1 MKKKLIIAAMS
12 VCAIAGAI
20 AEEPPEA
27 GAVAFA
33 DEETFPEV
41 NFIGVEGAP
50 SSSSLLV
57 VNNDFPSPFTNGV
70 AWSDGEIPR
79 KGFTYVAGQTN
90 NANSILWTPKAQ
102 KDTVYDMFSRLII
115 KTGCE
120 FFIRSSSSEA
130 TTTFEDL
137 RFEGTPTV
145 SMPDIGR
152 VTLDGKIRVE
162 ADSEVQFHA
171 YKNRDFCV
179 DSDVSGSGT
188 IYFIARGGTD
198 SRKANYS
205 LRGMNDGFVG
215 KIKVSSRS
223 RTGKPLPSL
232 GSNYV
237 TLSITNSIALGGA
250 LPEFIYDALH
260 IWNMAV
266 LKIDGNGVI
275 LDGDS
280 NRGMLID
287 SRGAR
292 INIPDEAG
300 ALTVNW
306 PITLKKDCRLYKEG
320 SGRLV
325 LGKPLRFFDSGA
337 SVENPTDDGH
347 YIDVT
352 AGSVAVTDCDALN
365 GARIAF
371 SNQTELVVHIGAGN
385 EDFKR
390 YGARFDKVSAP
401 FATGIPLRI
410 EVSADEELTEM
421 SYSVALLTVKQED
434 AEDAKSKLSASFNMS
449 GYVLNGVEAVLDEN
463 TGLVTFVAS
472 VVKTVSYVGLPGGES
487 VSVSINDLRNL
498 TGDVPSPFEVADAW
512 SDGAVPH
519 NGPVYLA
526 GQVQADGVYKDS
538 HLWTPYAE
546 SDEDT
551 VYDMFSTLV
560 LKTGCTFWLC
570 HKGSGAA
577 VFNDLRV
584 DGTPSI
590 YGVNNAVTLAGKISI
605 PQGSELKICAYNNR
619 RFNVNSDL
627 YGDGVIYMIAQ
638 IGTKA
643 YEGTYS
649 LNGMN
654 EEFLGKVKVSSRGTP
669 TFSAGFSTLL
679 VSNGTA
685 LGGRLP
691 QVAYDALQVSNM
703 ARFRV
708 EEKGVVL
715 SEESNRGMLIGS
727 GNGRI
732 EVTEAAETLTV
743 NWPITM
749 SPSRLYKEGLGM
761 LVLGQPLRFLD
772 SGVSVENPTGDGHY
786 IDVTAGSVAVTD
798 CDALN
803 GAHIAFSN
811 ETALVVHVGADN
823 EGLMRYGARFD
834 KVSEP
839 FATKVPVR
847 IEAPTGAELTE
858 GVYSVALLTVKR
870 EDAEDAK
877 AKIVVSSKVDGYVV
891 KGMDVVSDTET
902 GAVTFT
908 ANLVKKGFV
917 ITVR

>member
-27 GAVAFA
+27 GTVCYTGLP
-33 DEETFPEV
+33 DGLSVTNSTKNLKELTGDV
-41 NFIGVEGAP
+41 
-50 SSSSLLV
+50 
-57 VNNDFPSPFTNGV
+57 PSPFNVAEAWADGNVPHKGPVYEAGRVQVEGV
-70 AWSDGEIPR
+70 NKDSH
-79 KGFTYVAGQTN
+79 
-90 NANSILWTPKAQ
+90 LWTPYTISDA
-102 KDTVYDMFSRLII
+102 DTVYDMFSTLVL
-115 KTGCE
+115 KTGC
-120 FFIRSSSSEA
+120 
-130 TTTFEDL
+130 TFWPCHRGKGAAVFNDL
-137 RFEGTPTV
+137 RVDGTPSIYGV
-145 SMPDIGR
+145 NNA
-152 VTLDGKIRVE
+152 VTLAGKISIPQG
-162 ADSEVQFHA
+162 SELKICA
-171 YKNRDFCV
+171 YNNRRFNV
-179 DSDVSGSGT
+179 NSDLYGDGVINMYPQDGT
-188 IYFIARGGTD
+188 SAKRSY
-198 SRKANYS
+198 YS
-205 LRGMNDGFVG
+205 LKGNNGSFFG
-215 KIKVSSRS
+215 KVKA
-223 RTGKPLPSL
+223 TGHNTS
-232 GSNYV
+232 
-237 TLSITNSIALGGA
+237 TLSKNFPTLYVSDETVLGGV
-250 LPEFIYDALH
+250 LPQFTHDALQLSL
-260 IWNMAV
+260 MAQISAESKGLV
-266 LKIDGNGVI
+266 LSES
-275 LDGDS
+275 S
-280 NRGMLID
+280 NRGMLIG
-287 SRGAR
+287 SGNGR
-292 INIPDEAG
+292 IEVTETAET
-300 ALTVNW
+300 LTVNW
-306 PITLKKDCRLYKEG
+306 PITMSPSRLYKEG
-320 SGRLV
+320 PGMLV
-325 LGKPLRFFDSGA
+325 LGKPLRFLDSGA
-337 SVENPTDDGH
+337 SVENPTGDGH

-352 AGSVAVTDCDALN
+352 AGSVAVTDCNALN

-546 SDEDT
+546 SDVDT

-570 HKGSGAA
+570 HSGKGAE

-584 DGTPSI
+584 DGKPAI
-590 YGVNNAVTLAGKISI
+590 YGVNGTVTLDGKIFI
-605 PQGSELKICAYNNR
+605 LQGSELKICAYNNKS
-619 RFNVNSDL
+619 FNVNSDL

-638 IGTKA
+638 AGTKV
-643 YEGTYS
+643 YGGTYS

-761 LVLGQPLRFLD
+761 LVLGKPLRFLD
-772 SGVSVENPTGDGHY
+772 SGVSVESPTGDGHY
-786 IDVTAGSVAVTD
+786 IDVTAGSVAVAD

-803 GAHIAFSN
+803 GARIAFSN
-811 ETALVVHVGADN
+811 ETELVVHVGADN
-823 EGLMRYGARFD
+823 EGLKRYGARFD
-834 KVSEP
+834 KVSAP
-839 FATKVPVR
+839 FATEVPVR

-877 AKIVVSSKVDGYVV
+877 AKLVVSSKVDGYAV
-891 KGMDVVSDTET
+891 KGMDIISDEENVT
-902 GAVTFT
+902 VTFT
-908 ANLVKKGFV
+908 AKLVKKGFV
-917 ITVR
+917 VTVR

>member
-1 MKKKLIIAAMS
+1 MKRLLVIA
-12 VCAIAGAI
+12 CI
-20 AEEPPEA
+20 PF
-27 GAVAFA
+27 VAFA
-33 DEETFPEV
+33 VEETFPEV

-120 FFIRSSSSEA
+120 FFIRSSSLEA

-162 ADSEVQFHA
+162 AGSEVQFHA

-188 IYFIARGGTD
+188 IYFIARAGTD

-223 RTGKPLPSL
+223 RSNKPLPSL

-250 LPEFIYDALH
+250 LPEFTYDALH
-260 IWNMAV
+260 IFNMAV

-275 LDGDS
+275 LDGES

-306 PITLKKDCRLYKEG
+306 PITLKKDCRFYKEG

-371 SNQTELVVHIGAGN
+371 SNNTEMVMSVMPPDGDL
-385 EDFKR
+385 KR
-390 YGARFDKVSAP
+390 YGVRCDKISAP
-401 FATGIPLRI
+401 LATDMPIRL
-410 EVSADEELTEM
+410 EVPDGVALTELIYTV
-421 SYSVALLTVKQED
+421 SLITVK
-434 AEDAKSKLSASFNMS
+434 AEDANATASKLSVRLGVD
-449 GYVLNGVEAVLDEN
+449 GYILDEILELAN
-463 TGLVTFVAS
+463 EEDGTVTFKAS
-472 VVKTVSYVGLPGGES
+472 LRETVRYEGLPGEDKKS
-487 VSVSINDLRNL
+487 VKVNINNLRKLENNE
-498 TGDVPSPFEVADAW
+498 TSPFDVAEAW
-512 SDGAVPH
+512 S
-519 NGPVYLA
+519 NGKTPYPGPAYVAGTVY
-526 GQVQADGVYKDS
+526 DNENS
-538 HLWTPYAE
+538 HLWTPYVTKRN
-546 SDEDT
+546 EDT
-551 VYDMFSTLV
+551 VYDMFSTLI

-570 HKGSGAA
+570 HSGSGAA

-584 DGTPSI
+584 DGVGAIWT
-590 YGVNNAVTLAGKISI
+590 AKTTVTIDGKITI
-605 PQGSELKICAYNNR
+605 PNGSELQVCAYLGQT
-619 RFNVNSDL
+619 FNVDSDVF
-627 YGDGVIYMIAQ
+627 GCGIVHAKPQ
-638 IGTKA
+638 GGTDA
-643 YEGTYS
+643 FSGTYC
-649 LNGMN
+649 LNGRN
-654 EEFLGKVKVSSRGTP
+654 EGFLGKIKVSGRAASTLDKN
-669 TFSAGFSTLL
+669 FSTLCFTN
-679 VSNGTA
+679 VAA
-685 LGGRLP
+685 LGGNLD
-691 QVAYDALQVSNM
+691 QITYDALQLDHLSLLK
-703 ARFRV
+703 ATG
-708 EEKGVVL
+708 KDIVL
-715 SEESNRGMLIGS
+715 LAESNRGILIGDLGSRIHVPEES
-727 GNGRI
+727 GM
-732 EVTEAAETLTV
+732 LTV
-743 NWPITM
+743 NWPITLKTG
-749 SPSRLYKEGLGM
+749 RLYKEGLGM
-761 LVLGQPLRFLD
+761 LVLGKPLRFFD
-772 SGVSVENPTGDGHY
+772 SGASVENPTGDGHY

-798 CDALN
+798 CNALN
-803 GAHIAFSN
+803 GARIAFSN
-811 ETALVVHVGADN
+811 QTELVVHIGAGN
-823 EGLMRYGARFD
+823 EDLKRYGARFD

-858 GVYSVALLTVKR
+858 GVYPVALLTVKR

-877 AKIVVSSKVDGYVV
+877 AKLVVSSKVDGYAV
-891 KGMDVVSDTET
+891 KGMDVISDEENVT
-902 GAVTFT
+902 VTFT

-917 ITVR
+917 VTVR